1 MPITSTD
8 AQPFETVG
16 EKLKGRVAMVTG
28 GTRGIGAAIA
38 ERLESDGWKVARL
51 SRTSGDVQAD
61 VSDPEQVQAAF
72 EDVRER
78 FGPILVLV
86 NNAGVRHDGLTI
98 RMPADEWQA
107 VVDTNLSGAFHCT
120 RRALD
125 DMLKARWGRIVNVSS
140 VVAERANPGQ
150 ANYVAA
156 KAGLLGFTRTVARE
170 MARKGVTS
178 NAVTPGVIETDMTA
192 DLDGGLVEAV
202 PAGRVG
208 QPEDVAAAVAFLVS
222 EEASYVNGAT
232 LSVDG
237 ALGA

>member
-1 MPITSTD
+1 MS
-8 AQPFETVG
+8 ARNGHEG
-16 EKLKGRVAMVTG
+16 CALVTG

-38 ERLESDGWKVARL
+38 DRLESDGWKVARL

-72 EDVRER
+72 ADVRER

-86 NNAGVRHDGLTI
+86 NNAAVRHDGLTI

-170 MARKGVTS
+170 MARKGITC
-178 NAVTPGVIETDMTA
+178 NAVTPGVIDTDMTSNVA
-192 DLDGGLVEAV
+192 DELKGAV

-208 QPEDVAAAVAFLVS
+208 RPEEVAAAVAFLCS
-222 EEASYVNGAT
+222 EEADYINGAT
-232 LSVDG
+232 LAVDG
-237 ALGA
+237 GLGA

>member
-1 MPITSTD
+1 MSARNGND
-8 AQPFETVG
+8 GCA
-16 EKLKGRVAMVTG
+16 LVTG

-192 DLDGGLVEAV
+192 DLDGGLVGAV

-208 QPEDVAAAVAFLVS
+208 QPEEVAAAVAFLVS

>member
-1 MPITSTD
+1 VPDSARNGHD
-8 AQPFETVG
+8 GCA
-16 EKLKGRVAMVTG
+16 LVTG

-38 ERLESDGWKVARL
+38 ERLEADGWTVARL
-51 SRTSGDVQAD
+51 GRTSGDVQAD
-61 VSDPEQVQAAF
+61 VADAEQVQKAF

-86 NNAGVRHDGLTI
+86 NNAGVRHDGLAI
-98 RMPADEWQA
+98 RMPADEWQS

-140 VVAERANPGQ
+140 VVAERAI
-150 ANYVAA
+150 
-156 KAGLLGFTRTVARE
+156 ARE

-192 DLDGGLVEAV
+192 DLDGGLIEVV

-208 QPEDVAAAVAFLVS
+208 QPEEVAAAVAFLVS

>member
-1 MPITSTD
+1 MSAPEAAD
-8 AQPFETVG
+8 GGCAV
-16 EKLKGRVAMVTG
+16 VTG

-38 ERLESDGWKVARL
+38 GRLRDEGYTVATVAR
-51 SRTSGDVQAD
+51 SGGDAQAD
-61 VSDPEQVQAAF
+61 VSDAQAVQDAF
-72 EDVRER
+72 QQLRER

-86 NNAGVRHDGLTI
+86 NNAGVRHDGLAI
-98 RMPADEWQA
+98 RMPAEEWDA
-107 VVDTNLSGAFHCT
+107 VVGTNLSGAFHCT

-156 KAGLLGFTRTVARE
+156 KAGLLGLTRTVARE
-170 MARKGVTS
+170 MARKGVTC

-192 DLDGGLVEAV
+192 DMADGLVGAV

-208 QPEDVAAAVAFLVS
+208 RPEEVAAAVAFLCS
-222 EEASYVNGAT
+222 DEAAYVNGAT
-232 LSVDG
+232 LAVDG
-237 ALGA
+237 GLGA

>member
-1 MPITSTD
+1 MSAPD
-8 AQPFETVG
+8 GNDGCA
-16 EKLKGRVAMVTG
+16 LVTG

-125 DMLKARWGRIVNVSS
+125 DML
-140 VVAERANPGQ
+140 Q
-150 ANYVAA
+150 
-156 KAGLLGFTRTVARE
+156 
-170 MARKGVTS
+170 
-178 NAVTPGVIETDMTA
+178 
-192 DLDGGLVEAV
+192 
-202 PAGRVG
+202 
-208 QPEDVAAAVAFLVS
+208 
-222 EEASYVNGAT
+222 
-232 LSVDG
+232 G
-237 ALGA
+237 ALGAHRQRLVGRRRAGQPGAGELRRRQGRPAGLHAHRRARDGAQGRDLERGHPRRHRNRHDRRSRRRPRWRSCRRVA

>member
-1 MPITSTD
+1 MSARNGHD
-8 AQPFETVG
+8 GCA
-16 EKLKGRVAMVTG
+16 LVTG

-38 ERLESDGWKVARL
+38 ERLRDRRL
-51 SRTSGDVQAD
+51 ERRAPGAHVGRRAGRRRRPRAGRRPPSRTCASA
-61 VSDPEQVQAAF
+61 S
-72 EDVRER
+72 
-78 FGPILVLV
+78 GPILVLV

-98 RMPADEWQA
+98 RMPADDWQA

-208 QPEDVAAAVAFLVS
+208 QPEEVAAAVAFLVS